1 MLCLIQQFG
10 NCPKKSAP
18 YILTNRRLCGE
29 KTAYGCK
36 GESRCLDPVGHEAL
50 WLRGRA
56 GRRVARYC
64 PRRICLAARAFQ
76 LGQDHLAQ
84 HPGRLRAADV
94 RGGVGGRAGYYIRAT
109 AQARHRNRVP
119 ELRAVPAYDGW
130 RERGVSAAGTASA
143 KSRLGPKGI
152 RCTGDGRVER
162 L

>member
-1 MLCLIQQFG
+1 MLCLIHNSG
-10 NCPKKSAP
+10 IAAKKSAP

-64 PRRICLAARAFQ
+64 PRRIRLAARPFR
-76 LGQDHLAQ
+76 LGQDHLAR
-84 HPGRLRAADV
+84 HPGRLCAADL
-94 RGGVGGRAGYYIRAT
+94 RGGVGGRAGYYIRTT
-109 AQARHRNRVP
+109 AQARHRYRVP
-119 ELRAVPAYDGW
+119 ELRVVPAYDGW

-143 KSRLGPKGI
+143 KSRLGPIGI
-152 RCTGDGRVER
+152 RCTGDGGVER